1 MTQRRPQ
8 VSDHAMVRYLE
19 RVIGIDVAGHRRDL
33 EARLTQ
39 AVDLGA
45 SALISDGQ
53 RYVLI
58 GEVLITVTPA
68 HRDTRLPK
76 MRPEDWE
83 AEE

>member
-1 MTQRRPQ
+1 MTQRRAK

-19 RVIGIDVAGHRRDL
+19 RVVGIDVSSHRRDL